1 MSNPEFQRV
10 GIIAKPKR
18 FATEVVRELVA
29 WLKQRSIQMV
39 MDEDTAAVAG
49 IDDNEIQLCKKSMV
63 PYQCDLIIV
72 LGGDGTLL
80 SVARIVGD
88 LDVPILA
95 ANLGSL
101 GFLTAVTLD
110 DLYSLLEQVM
120 DGNYQIEDRS
130 MLRVH
135 VHRQGERI
143 AEYRVLNDAVIHKG
157 TLARIIELNTY
168 VDGKYLTTYQAD
180 GLIISTPTG
189 STAYSLA
196 AGGPVLHP
204 SINALILN
212 PICPFTLSQRPIV
225 IPDSVERI
233 EVTLNTENEDVF
245 LTLDGQVGFALR
257 FKDTVELSRSAH
269 QIRLIHCPQRDF
281 FEVLRTKL
289 RWGE

>member
-1 MSNPEFQRV
+1 MNSTQFSRI
-10 GIIAKPKR
+10 GIIAKTKR
-18 FATEVVRELVA
+18 SAAEVVKNLVG
-29 WLKQRSIQMV
+29 WLKQHDIELV
-39 MDEDTAAVAG
+39 LDEDTAVVAG
-49 IDDNEIQLCKKSMV
+49 IENNEVQFCKKSMV
-63 PYQCDLIIV
+63 PYQSDLIIV

-110 DLYSLLEQVM
+110 DLYTLLEQVM
-120 DGNYQIEDRS
+120 EGSYQIEERS

-157 TLARIIELNTY
+157 TLARIIELNTS
-168 VDGKYLTTYQAD
+168 VDGKHLTTYQAD

-196 AGGPVLHP
+196 AGGPILHP

-225 IPDSVERI
+225 IPDNVERI

-257 FKDTVELSRSAH
+257 FRDIVELSRSAH
-269 QIRLIHCPQRDF
+269 HIRLIHCPQRDF